1 MVYKKG
7 RKVAKRP
14 LQRRLTLL
22 ERGIA
27 AGLSKGGSNQ
37 YEIAEELNCTTK
49 TVCELMKKVEKEKKL
64 EDRQRVVDQRRHLL
78 VKIVLSNLIPSKIEG
93 SVPKQ

>member
-49 TVCELMKKVEKEKKL
+49 TVRELMKKVEKEKKL
-64 EDRQRVVDQRRHLL
+64 EDRQRSGRPKKTSPREDRT
-78 VKIVLSNLIPSKIEG
+78 INLIPSKIEG